1 MRCLI
6 ICTFVGQNHV
16 TMNINER
23 LHNIWSTL
31 PEGVKLVAVSKFH
44 PAERVKEAY
53 DAGQRIFGESRP
65 QEMASKAAELP
76 KDIEWHMIGH
86 LQTNKVKM
94 IAPFVTMISSVDSDR
109 LIAEIEKQAAKF
121 DRMIDILLEV
131 HVADEETKSGWDVE
145 ELRAYI
151 ASGALNDMSHV
162 RVRGVMT
169 IATNT
174 DDEATIRRDFKT
186 IGAIFNELKPI
197 FDDSFDTLSI
207 GMSDDYPI
215 ALEYGSTMVR
225 IGTAIF
231 GQREY

>member
-1 MRCLI
+1 
-6 ICTFVGQNHV
+6 
-16 TMNINER
+16 MNIKER
-23 LHNIWSTL
+23 LNRILSTL
-31 PEGVKLVAVSKFH
+31 PKGVQLVAVSKFH
-44 PAERVKEAY
+44 PAERLQEAY

-65 QEMASKAAELP
+65 QEMVAKYDVLP

-86 LQTNKVKM
+86 LQTNKVKY

-109 LIAEIEKQAAKF
+109 LIEEIEKQAAKNN
-121 DRMIDILLEV
+121 RTIDILLEV
-131 HVADEETKSGWDVE
+131 HVAQEETKSGWSEE
-145 ELRAYI
+145 ELRAYL
-151 ASGALNDMSHV
+151 ASGILNNMAHV

-169 IATNT
+169 IASNT
-174 DDEATIRRDFKT
+174 DDESVVRRDFER
-186 IGAIFNELKPI
+186 IRAIYDELKPR
-197 FDDSFDTLSI
+197 FGEAFDTLSI

>member
-1 MRCLI
+1 
-6 ICTFVGQNHV
+6 
-16 TMNINER
+16 MNITER

-151 ASGALNDMSHV
+151 ASGALNDMLHV

-174 DDEATIRRDFKT
+174 DDEATIRRDFQT

>member
-1 MRCLI
+1 MSI
-6 ICTFVGQNHV
+6 KQQIEH
-16 TMNINER
+16 
-23 LHNIWSTL
+23 LHATL
-31 PEGVKLVAVSKFH
+31 PAGVTLVAVSKFH
-44 PAERVKEAY
+44 PAEAIREAY

-151 ASGALNDMSHV
+151 ASGALNDMLHV

-174 DDEATIRRDFKT
+174 DDEATIRRDFQT

>member
-1 MRCLI
+1 
-6 ICTFVGQNHV
+6 
-16 TMNINER
+16 MNIKER
-23 LHNIWSTL
+23 LNRILSTL
-31 PEGVKLVAVSKFH
+31 PKDVQLVAVSKFH
-44 PAERVKEAY
+44 PAERLQEAY

-65 QEMASKAAELP
+65 QEMVAKYDVLP

-86 LQTNKVKM
+86 LQTNKVKY

-109 LIAEIEKQAAKF
+109 LIEEIEKQAAKNN
-121 DRMIDILLEV
+121 RTIDILLEV
-131 HVADEETKSGWDVE
+131 HVAQEETKSGWSEE
-145 ELRAYI
+145 ELRAYL
-151 ASGALNDMSHV
+151 ASGILNNMAHV

-169 IATNT
+169 IASNT
-174 DDEATIRRDFKT
+174 DDESVVRRDFETIRR
-186 IGAIFNELKPI
+186 IFNELKPQ
-197 FDDSFDTLSI
+197 FGEAFDTLSI